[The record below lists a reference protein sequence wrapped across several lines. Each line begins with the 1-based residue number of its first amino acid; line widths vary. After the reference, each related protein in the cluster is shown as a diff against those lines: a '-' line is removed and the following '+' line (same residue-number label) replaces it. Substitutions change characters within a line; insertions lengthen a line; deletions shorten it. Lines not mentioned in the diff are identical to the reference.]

1 MSLVSPP
8 ISYSPDWQWRWWLP
22 VPLYP
27 YGQRRTLRREV
38 IPDWVWVYEQ
48 IQGILYVVTPI
59 RMTVLRLEGG
69 GLLVYAPVAPTP
81 ECLQLVNEL
90 VDRYGPVQHIILPT
104 TSGLEHKVFVG
115 PFARAYPSAT
125 VYVAPGQWSFPL
137 NLPLSWLGLP
147 AQRTKLITENHPW
160 GERFEVAI
168 LDSIELGLG
177 KFGEVALFDRRFQLL
192 LVTDTVVSIPANP
205 PEVVQLDPYPLLFH
219 ARDATSE
226 EVVDTPAHRLT
237 GWQRIVLF
245 TFYFRPSM
253 VEIERTL
260 VMLKSVGQAAD
271 RSKRA
276 FWGLY
281 PFHWQPHWQK
291 SFDQT
296 AHQGRL
302 IVAPILQQLI
312 LNRQTEKTLAWVD
325 KVAQWDFQQ
334 VISCHF
340 QAPVMANGED
350 FRQAFDFLQGQSHLP
365 AADLELLQN
374 IDQLLCRSGILPSI
388 KSMGFDRFD

>member
-1 MSLVSPP
+1 MLSVSPP
-8 ISYSPDWQWRWWLP
+8 ISYSPDWQWRWWLT

-59 RMTVLRLEGG
+59 RMTVLRLESG
-69 GLLVYAPVAPTP
+69 GLMVYAPVAPTP

-115 PFARAYPSAT
+115 PFAQAYPSAT

-147 AQRTKLITENHPW
+147 AQRTQLITENHPW
-160 GERFEVAI
+160 GDRFEVAI

-192 LVTDTVVSIPANP
+192 LVTDTVVSIPATP

-219 ARDATSE
+219 ARDKASE
-226 EVVDTPAHRLT
+226 AVVDTPDRRLI

-253 VEIERTL
+253 VEIDQTL
-260 VMLKSVGQAAD
+260 AMLKSVRNAAD
-271 RSKRA
+271 RSPRA

-312 LNRQTEKTLAWVD
+312 LNRQTEKTLAWVE

-340 QAPVMANGED
+340 QAPVMANGHD

-365 AADLELLQN
+365 AADLELLQD
-374 IDQLLCRSGILPSI
+374 IDKLLCRSGILPSI
-388 KSMGFDRFD
+388 STRPEG